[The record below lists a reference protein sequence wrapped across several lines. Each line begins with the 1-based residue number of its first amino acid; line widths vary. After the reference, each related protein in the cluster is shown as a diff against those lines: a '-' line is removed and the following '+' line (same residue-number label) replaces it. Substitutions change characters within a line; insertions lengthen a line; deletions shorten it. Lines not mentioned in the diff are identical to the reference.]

1 MPRTFSATELAVG
14 IGVSALVGLGV
25 GYAVGKS
32 AHNKQLDSDITLTET
47 AAGRCE
53 PSYPRTI
60 SGYHGDHVTWSISNN
75 CKSGYFVRFANFRRR
90 NGGGLGSPEPIVNPD
105 SPERQIPVGGPFKI
119 EANVRDD
126 AQGTNIYKYYIQ
138 MKANQGDQYEMRL
151 DPDFEIWP

>member
-1 MPRTFSATELAVG
+1 MVRRARMDRRPGNCRVRQRSDTLAKEAQMPRTFSATELAVG

-32 AHNKQLDSDITLTET
+32 AHNKQLDADITLTET

-75 CKSGYFVRFANFRRR
+75 CKSGYF
-90 NGGGLGSPEPIVNPD
+90 
-105 SPERQIPVGGPFKI
+105 
-119 EANVRDD
+119 
-126 AQGTNIYKYYIQ
+126 
-138 MKANQGDQYEMRL
+138 
-151 DPDFEIWP
+151 